1 MTFLFYQTVFV
12 KTLWSSIL
20 INVPLFYLTLR
31 MKFKQIE
38 NSKEEKVLGITFD
51 NKLEFTTHLT
61 SITKKANTKLNA
73 LNRVQITKLQN
84 KRSS

>member
-1 MTFLFYQTVFV
+1 MTSLNYDFP
-12 KTLWSSIL
+12 IL
-20 INVPLFYLTLR
+20 SNCFCKNFMVLNPNNVPLFYLTLR

-73 LNRVQITKLQN
+73 LNRVQIT
-84 KRSS
+84 